1 MILTRLANTSM
12 MAEINYLLQTKMQ
25 KKNAACNLAF
35 KKESAIGK

>member
-25 KKNAACNLAF
+25 KK
-35 KKESAIGK
+35 KRGMQSGI